1 MTSTNKSL
9 KSMEQAINELV
20 EKAQSGDTEAFSQL
34 YDIFFTPLYR
44 YVYYRVSKDE
54 YEDIL
59 EMVFM
64 KMWTNL
70 KKYKKTKSTFSSWV
84 FRIAHNLVVD
94 HYRSAGG
101 TVELSPAIEDQSKES
116 QAPGMAERRL
126 NNAILKQSLMRLK
139 EDYQQILVLKFL
151 DELKN
156 DEIAMILGR
165 SQNSLRILQFRALR
179 ALRKEMEII
188 GIYHFE

>member
-1 MTSTNKSL
+1 M
-9 KSMEQAINELV
+9 
-20 EKAQSGDTEAFSQL
+20 
-34 YDIFFTPLYR
+34 
-44 YVYYRVSKDE
+44 
-54 YEDIL
+54 
-59 EMVFM
+59 
-64 KMWTNL
+64 
-70 KKYKKTKSTFSSWV
+70 
-84 FRIAHNLVVD
+84 
-94 HYRSAGG
+94 
-101 TVELSPAIEDQSKES
+101 ELSPAIEDQSKES